1 MKQHNKRAML
11 KTFRYIKYT
20 NLKKEIRGYGY
31 SYSFKKYL
39 ASLFLSFLGILL
51 AGRFFHLQI
60 PYIIGLGLAYLC
72 FFPIIIIRQ
81 FKYMYEQ
88 QRFRDVVNY
97 LEQMMYSF
105 KKQPKIIVALEETK
119 QLCEGRILELIDE
132 AEKAISS
139 PDAVDDLYRH
149 ALSCIE
155 QEYRCDRMKMLHD
168 YLVKVEN
175 LGGQYQSTLNIILD
189 DVKEWTERT
198 YLFQKERKSMK
209 FKIVFSLTAS
219 LAVAGTTVMMLA
231 SDEMLGKVL
240 RGSLYQRTTFSLLF
254 LFLMLYLGA
263 QKLLT
268 GSWLKDTMDEDP
280 EQIVKDFKIMREEK
294 DGKQPWII
302 TALSFPV
309 LLLGFD
315 WQNLYIIGA
324 VTALIAA
331 AWFTPSLKRKNAE
344 RRILKEI
351 NQKFPY
357 WLRGIALS
365 LQTENVYVA
374 IRDSLEK
381 APYVLKE
388 QIEMLLHN
396 IDEDPESILPYQ
408 NFLSE
413 FDLPEVQSAS
423 RMLYSLTNCGKDDSE
438 AQINTLIHRNNVL
451 MDKAER
457 LQNEN
462 DVAGIGALTFVPMV
476 LATLKMIMDLGLIFG
491 SFFTLWTKLP
501 G

>member
-1 MKQHNKRAML
+1 MRQHHKRTIL
-11 KTFRYIKYT
+11 TTFRYIKYT

-39 ASLFLSFLGILL
+39 ASLLLSFLGILL
-51 AGRFFHLQI
+51 AGKFFHLQI

-139 PDAVDDLYRH
+139 PGAVDDLYRH

-209 FKIVFSLTAS
+209 FKIVLSLTAS
-219 LAVAGTTVMMLA
+219 
-231 SDEMLGKVL
+231 
-240 RGSLYQRTTFSLLF
+240 
-254 LFLMLYLGA
+254 LMLYLGA

-268 GSWLKDTMDEDP
+268 GSWLKDTLDENP
-280 EQIVKDFKIMREEK
+280 EQIKKDFKTMREEK

-302 TALSFPV
+302 TILSFPV

-331 AWFTPSLKRKNAE
+331 AWFTPSLKRKNAGG
-344 RRILKEI
+344 RILKEI

-374 IRDSLEK
+374 IRDSLDQ

-388 QIEMLLHN
+388 QIEILLRN

-413 FDLPEVQSAS
+413 FDLPEIQSAS

-451 MDKAER
+451 MDKAEW

-462 DVAGIGALTFVPMV
+462 DVAGIGALTFVPMI
-476 LATLKMIMDLGLIFG
+476 LATFKMIMDLGLIFG

-501 G
+501 

>member
-1 MKQHNKRAML
+1 
-11 KTFRYIKYT
+11 
-20 NLKKEIRGYGY
+20 
-31 SYSFKKYL
+31 
-39 ASLFLSFLGILL
+39 
-51 AGRFFHLQI
+51 
-60 PYIIGLGLAYLC
+60 
-72 FFPIIIIRQ
+72 
-81 FKYMYEQ
+81 
-88 QRFRDVVNY
+88 
-97 LEQMMYSF
+97 
-105 KKQPKIIVALEETK
+105 
-119 QLCEGRILELIDE
+119 
-132 AEKAISS
+132 
-139 PDAVDDLYRH
+139 
-149 ALSCIE
+149 
-155 QEYRCDRMKMLHD
+155 MKMLHD

-209 FKIVFSLTAS
+209 FKIVLSLTAS

-240 RGSLYQRTTFSLLF
+240 RGPLYQRTTFSLLV

-268 GSWLKDTMDEDP
+268 GSWLKDTLDENP
-280 EQIVKDFKIMREEK
+280 EQIKKDFKTMREEK

-302 TALSFPV
+302 TILSFPV

-331 AWFTPSLKRKNAE
+331 AWFTPSLKRKNAGG
-344 RRILKEI
+344 RILKEI

-374 IRDSLEK
+374 IRDSLDQ

-388 QIEMLLHN
+388 QIEILLHN

-413 FDLPEVQSAS
+413 FDLPEIQSAS

-451 MDKAER
+451 MDKAEW

-462 DVAGIGALTFVPMV
+462 DVAGIGALTFVPMI
-476 LATLKMIMDLGLIFG
+476 LATFKMIMDLGLIFG
-491 SFFTLWTKLP
+491 SFFTLWTKLS
-501 G
+501 

>member
-1 MKQHNKRAML
+1 ME
-11 KTFRYIKYT
+11 F
-20 NLKKEIRGYGY
+20 
-31 SYSFKKYL
+31 F
-39 ASLFLSFLGILL
+39 L
-51 AGRFFHLQI
+51 AGKFFHLQI

-72 FFPIIIIRQ
+72 FFLIIIIRQ

-139 PDAVDDLYRH
+139 PGAVDDLYRH

-209 FKIVFSLTAS
+209 FKIVLSLTAS

-240 RGSLYQRTTFSLLF
+240 RGPLYQRTTFSLLV

-268 GSWLKDTMDEDP
+268 GSWLKDTLDENP
-280 EQIVKDFKIMREEK
+280 EQIKKILRQCGRK
-294 DGKQPWII
+294 GRK
-302 TALSFPV
+302 TAVDHYYTEFPV

-331 AWFTPSLKRKNAE
+331 AWFTPSLKRKNAGG
-344 RRILKEI
+344 RILKEI

-374 IRDSLEK
+374 IRDSLDQ

-388 QIEMLLHN
+388 QIEILLHN

-413 FDLPEVQSAS
+413 FDLPEIQSAS

-451 MDKAER
+451 MDKAEW

-462 DVAGIGALTFVPMV
+462 DVAGIGALTFVPMI
-476 LATLKMIMDLGLIFG
+476 LATFKMIMDLGLIFG
-491 SFFTLWTKLP
+491 SFFTLWTKLS
-501 G
+501 